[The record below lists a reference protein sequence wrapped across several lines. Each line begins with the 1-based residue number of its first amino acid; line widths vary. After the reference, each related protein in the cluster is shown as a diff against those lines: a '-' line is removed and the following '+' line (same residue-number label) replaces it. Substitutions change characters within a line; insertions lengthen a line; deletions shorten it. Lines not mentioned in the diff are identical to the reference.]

1 MSTNA
6 ECLAVG
12 CQGQYLRTIFW
23 KLSYELSGFFPHGDC
38 SLTVILTCVSEWI
51 RVALMVATIVSKVV
65 GFDSF
70 MFLLP
75 RDDDIAGFMSNIY
88 VPIPLLCFVYI
99 WRT

>member
-1 MSTNA
+1 
-6 ECLAVG
+6 
-12 CQGQYLRTIFW
+12 
-23 KLSYELSGFFPHGDC
+23 
-38 SLTVILTCVSEWI
+38 
-51 RVALMVATIVSKVV
+51 MVATIVGKVV

-75 RDDDIAGFMSNIY
+75 RDDDIAGFMYNIH